1 MTTLLLIGFFLFA
14 MLDWVAVG
22 DEWKPGEYVA
32 KPATLAF
39 LLLYAAAQ
47 PEATWFLI
55 AALAFSLLGDVYLML
70 PAQMFVAGLSAFFV
84 GHIAYL
90 FAIDAGV
97 LARIGWL
104 VVIVLTSSPLAFK
117 ILSSA
122 RPDSIRPPIAVY
134 MLAISAMLASA
145 FASGSLTAIVG
156 ALLFYGSD
164 AMIAW
169 SRFVA
174 PFAAARLA
182 IIVTYHLGQL
192 ALVVALT

>member
-1 MTTLLLIGFFLFA
+1 MTTVLLIGFFLFA
-14 MLDWVAVG
+14 VLDWVAVG
-22 DEWKPGEYVA
+22 NEWKEGEYVA

-47 PEATWFLI
+47 PDATWFLI

-70 PAQMFVAGLSAFFV
+70 PEKMFVAGLSAFLV

-90 FAIDAGV
+90 FAIDAGM
-97 LARIGWL
+97 LARVGWL
-104 VVIVLTSSPLAFK
+104 AVIVLLSSPLAFK

-122 RPDSIRPPIAVY
+122 RPDSVRSPVAVY
-134 MLAISAMLASA
+134 MLAISAMVASA
-145 FASGSLTAIVG
+145 FASGSLTAVVG
-156 ALLFYGSD
+156 SLLFYGSD

-169 SRFVA
+169 NRFVA